1 MSNHNLLSST
11 VKALQPRSLKYL
23 SASLQGLIRGKLW
36 LQVLVGMFL
45 GIVVGILM
53 GPSLG
58 WVSPA
63 DAATISD
70 WLALPGKLFL
80 ALIQMIVIPLVFAS
94 IIRGLAATEDLEQLK
109 KTGFRVVL
117 YFIFTT
123 AIAIVIGIT
132 IANLIKPGQYVD
144 QQALQLASLAEP
156 ILTAEASGS
165 PVLDELPQK
174 IVTLLPSNP
183 LSAMVESNMLEVV
196 IFAMIMGVALVMM
209 TPLQAKPLLDLM
221 GSLQEVCMTVVRW
234 AMLLAPIAVFGLI
247 LQLTAKLGIDAL
259 LGMAVY
265 VLTVLLGLLLL
276 LGLYLLII
284 LIVARRHPL
293 TFLNDIKEV
302 LLLAFSTSS
311 SAAVMPLSIKVAE
324 EKLGVRPSISQFVIP
339 LGATINM
346 NGTALYQGVAAMF
359 LAQVFGI
366 DIGLGGMVL
375 IVITAV
381 GASIGSPATPGVGIV
396 ILAMVLDSVG
406 IPAAGIALIM
416 GVDRILDMCRTAI
429 NVSGDLVT
437 AKLMDQWVGS
447 NLSHHAERLKEQ
459 QQEIV
464 RQQTG
469 EDVLTTENNLRQD

>member
-1 MSNHNLLSST
+1 MPNHNLLSST

-23 SASLQGLIRGKLW
+23 STSLQGLIRGKLW
-36 LQVLVGMFL
+36 LQVLVAMFL

-53 GPSLG
+53 GPSIG

-132 IANLIKPGQYVD
+132 IANLIKPGQYID
-144 QQALQLASLAEP
+144 QQALQVAALVEP
-156 ILTAEASGS
+156 IPAAEASSGAG
-165 PVLDELPQK
+165 LDELPQK

-234 AMLLAPIAVFGLI
+234 AMLLAPIAVFGLL

-293 TFLNDIKEV
+293 AFLNDIKEV

-359 LAQVFGI
+359 IAQVFGI

-396 ILAMVLDSVG
+396 ILAMVLNSVG

-447 NLSHHAERLKEQ
+447 SLSHHEEQLAEQ
-459 QQEIV
+459 HQEKI

-469 EDVLTTENNLRQD
+469 EDVLTDHVLKEES

>member
-1 MSNHNLLSST
+1 MPNHNLLSST

-63 DAATISD
+63 DAAAISD

-94 IIRGLAATEDLEQLK
+94 IIRGLAATEDLDQLK

-144 QQALQLASLAEP
+144 QQALQLASLIETIP
-156 ILTAEASGS
+156 TAEASGN

-265 VLTVLLGLLLL
+265 VITVLLGLLVL

-359 LAQVFGI
+359 IAQVFGI

-464 RQQTG
+464 REQTG
-469 EDVLTTENNLRQD
+469 EDVLTNTNNLREG